1 MSLFNRWRQ
10 DVAGAT
16 AVEFAVLG
24 PVFLTLIYGVLQG
37 GLMLWTQLA
46 LQQATE
52 RAARCA
58 SINTSVCGTST
69 QTQEFAA
76 TQTLG
81 RNLPSDSFTV
91 TTQPCGS
98 FVSGA
103 YATELLT
110 YTIGLKAQSC
120 FPK

>member
-1 MSLFNRWRQ
+1 MSLARRWRR
-10 DVAGAT
+10 DVAGAI
-16 AVEFAVLG
+16 AVEFAVVAPAFMALL
-24 PVFLTLIYGVLQG
+24 FGVLQG
-37 GLMLWTQLA
+37 ALTLWTQIA

-58 SINTSVCGTST
+58 SINTSVCGSPPLT
-69 QTQEFAA
+69 QAYAA

-91 TTQPCGS
+91 TTQACGS

-103 YATELLT
+103 YAVQLLT
-110 YTIGLKAQSC
+110 YSVELKAQSC